1 LRYALKTNFI
11 LFLSRKNSLFFEI
24 ERNWTGILIEPV
36 PSLYKSIVSKN
47 RNIYSINA
55 CIAKQKPVV
64 SKFRVASA
72 LTGRLDSMH
81 PAHSARIDKQE
92 GKKLQLL
99 YVPCFSLNT
108 ILTAIGVNSI
118 DYFSLD
124 VEGGEMDVLKSIKF
138 DRVHV
143 KTLTIEHNGF
153 EDIKNTIVAHLTSN
167 GYSLAKSDHQDAYFI
182 KK

>member
-1 LRYALKTNFI
+1 
-11 LFLSRKNSLFFEI
+11 
-24 ERNWTGILIEPV
+24 
-36 PSLYKSIVSKN
+36 
-47 RNIYSINA
+47 
-55 CIAKQKPVV
+55 
-64 SKFRVASA
+64 
-72 LTGRLDSMH
+72 MH

-182 KK
+182 KKWNRLLFILTKTINFILKLFV